1 MSILL
6 RMQESRY
13 LIYKSTRKP
22 TAFKRWVF
30 LNEVRGLNPV
40 PRKAR
45 SATFIWASSKADCE
59 YPWLRMQ
66 DQVKNRYLGNS
77 SARQK
82 RLYKLHVTASRLS
95 VICTI
100 ISIGQTPDMNTHWTL
115 GEVFTSLVRKR
126 TEWSVQPKRIFLVM
140 LYILALYEWFWLN
153 CYIFGYGWNHR
164 FCK

>member
-1 MSILL
+1 MPWKSYAMWILL
-6 RMQESRY
+6 LMQESQY
-13 LIYKSTRKP
+13 LIYKSSRKP

-115 GEVFTSLVRKR
+115 GEVFF
-126 TEWSVQPKRIFLVM
+126 EPSVKAYRVKCPAKKNILSN
-140 LYILALYEWFWLN
+140 LHILALYE
-153 CYIFGYGWNHR
+153 
-164 FCK
+164 